1 MRLGVC
7 SRPRPKSFRFK
18 NFRSIGDEPVEIE
31 LGKRITILIGLNNS
45 GKSNIIRAMEF
56 ATYHMSSGHRIPEGM
71 LPIEL
76 QDDDLEEE
84 SSFLDIVLNDV
95 DIELHIES
103 ILDEVISN
111 YYDPESGVSITDRI
125 PRKKMQS
132 FFQKFVDTI
141 KGSQFI
147 LRRRISKFPD
157 RLEISSANLVIEPE
171 DVVQRAWLSVVGNLG
186 MRQNRG
192 YQRFL
197 QRFSQ
202 SLSISSNSLPIG
214 IPSEDPS
221 LFIGLKQLR
230 GRQLNLEN
238 CRSNIYL
245 LQKDNVDAFKTLEE
259 IITSAF
265 LNYESIVPE
274 HDDEVNTTVVYLK
287 SGEKRWEL
295 GIQGDGI
302 KRMIMFFL
310 FLVSM
315 EDTILLVDEP
325 EMHLHPNMEDRVI
338 DYFLRYGKGQLIM
351 ATHSE
356 IVVNS
361 VSPELIDNGDIV
373 INWLWLD
380 KNNQTMC
387 TRSTKS
393 DVVDHLIN
401 LGVPTNRYLLHM
413 YAHSSKRVF
422 VEGKDDHKYIKL
434 ILEKFNLDDV
444 LDRNNISFIEYE
456 GKSNLHKIDSSLI
469 DATLKAGEDEV
480 KSPPVSCLFIRDRDE
495 SVRKLEET
503 NNLMI
508 LSVREI
514 ENTVLSEQSI
524 RGVVS
529 DIISNLELDNHI
541 YDIFEEQLSNY
552 IKNYLNKWAL
562 LKLQDSL
569 ESIIR
574 PLLRKKPIGNYGI
587 VDEEFAEFV
596 AKAVRKQIED
606 ALKDLET
613 EHEKMNFEI
622 IRDQLNKSCV
632 PDGMTI
638 DYEFICRELPGKDLF
653 RIIRDAL
660 TQVII
665 TSQSK
670 DEFSEQYLRDK
681 IGSMCGF
688 DAFLQHTT
696 DLPEDIK
703 RFVERIK
710 IL

>member
-1 MRLGVC
+1 MRLGGW
-7 SRPRPKSFRFK
+7 SYPRPRSFRIK
-18 NFRSIGDEPVEIE
+18 NFRSVGDEPVEIE
-31 LGKRITILIGLNNS
+31 LGKKITILIGLNNS
-45 GKSNIIRAMEF
+45 GKSNIIRAMDL
-56 ATYHMSSGHRIPEGM
+56 ATYSMSSGHRIPRGM

-84 SSFLDIVLNDV
+84 SSLLDIVLNDV
-95 DIELHIES
+95 DTELHIKS

-111 YYDPESGVSITDRI
+111 YYSPSPGVTITDRI
-125 PRKKMQS
+125 PREKMQS
-132 FFQKFVDTI
+132 HLQKFVDRT
-141 KGSQFI
+141 KGGRFI
-147 LRRRISKFPD
+147 LRRRISKNQD
-157 RLEISSANLVIEPE
+157 NLEISSANLVTEPE
-171 DVVQRAWLSVVGNLG
+171 DVVRNAWTSVAANLG
-186 MRQNRG
+186 MRLSRE

-197 QRFSQ
+197 QLFSQ

-214 IPSEDPS
+214 IPSEEPS
-221 LFIGLKQLR
+221 SFIGLKQLR
-230 GRQLNLEN
+230 REQMNLEN
-238 CRSNIYL
+238 CRSKIYL
-245 LQKDNVDAFKTLEE
+245 LQKDNVDAFNTLEK

-265 LNYESIVPE
+265 PNYESIVPE
-274 HDDEVNTTVVYLK
+274 HDDEDNTTVVYLE

-338 DYFLRYGKGQLIM
+338 DYFLRYGKSQLIM

-361 VSPELIDNGDIV
+361 VPPELIDNGDIV

-380 KNNQTMC
+380 KDNQTVC
-387 TRSTKS
+387 TRSSKS
-393 DVVDHLIN
+393 DVVDHLMN
-401 LGVPTNRYLLHM
+401 LGVPTNGYLLHM

-434 ILEKFNLDDV
+434 ILKKFNYDDI

-469 DATLKAGEDEV
+469 DAALKAGEGQV
-480 KSPPVSCLFIRDRDE
+480 KSPPVSCLFIRDKDE

-514 ENTVLSEQSI
+514 ENTVLSEKSI

-529 DIISNLELDNHI
+529 DIIERLELDNYV
-541 YDIFEEQLSNY
+541 YDAFEEQLSSC
-552 IKNYLNKWAL
+552 IKDYLNRWAL
-562 LKLQDSL
+562 LKLKDSL
-569 ESIIR
+569 ESVIR
-574 PLLRKKPIGNYGI
+574 PLLRKKPIDKYDV
-587 VDEEFAEFV
+587 VDEEFAQSV
-596 AKAVRKQIED
+596 AEAVRKQIEE
-606 ALKDLET
+606 ALKDLKT
-613 EHEKMNFEI
+613 EHKEMNFELV
-622 IRDQLNKSCV
+622 RDKLNESCF
-632 PDGMTI
+632 PDGRTL
-638 DYEFICRELPGKDLF
+638 DYEFICRELPGKDLYSLV
-653 RIIRDAL
+653 RDAL
-660 TQVII
+660 TQTIF
-665 TSQSK
+665 TSKLK
-670 DEFSEQYLRDK
+670 DEFSEQYVRGT
-681 IGSMCGF
+681 IGRMCCF
-688 DAFLQHTT
+688 DAFLHHTP

-703 RFVERIK
+703 RFVERIR